1 MEEPLLLL
9 KVINWQILCG
19 MIIKIFF
26 FFVDCPRKD
35 ARADVTVYYP
45 GTGKLSINGKGIEF
59 FDDIQAREQVNKIL

>member
-1 MEEPLLLL
+1 
-9 KVINWQILCG
+9 